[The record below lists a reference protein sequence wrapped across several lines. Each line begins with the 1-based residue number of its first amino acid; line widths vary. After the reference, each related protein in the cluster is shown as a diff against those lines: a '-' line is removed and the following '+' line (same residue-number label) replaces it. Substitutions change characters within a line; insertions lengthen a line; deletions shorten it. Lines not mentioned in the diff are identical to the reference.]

1 MGIWE
6 NYSILKGSGQR
17 KLAFEANI
25 SCRMIQLH
33 KKTAPLSW
41 SRFS

>member
-17 KLAFEANI
+17 KLAIFDEFAG
-25 SCRMIQLH
+25 LL
-33 KKTAPLSW
+33 LSG
-41 SRFS
+41 